1 MILSGL
7 FFEKHLKYIKLN
19 ESPVDFT
26 KLNMSYLL
34 RVSIIILT
42 DDNLHVRNTLIPLP
56 QFLQENYD
64 NQFMK
69 YVYSCPVVTYEEL
82 RRGMITTKDPIRI
95 QYNTR
100 EQYVRTAK
108 LLGLMEDLKVSYDS
122 YNSNFYL

>member
-1 MILSGL
+1 
-7 FFEKHLKYIKLN
+7 
-19 ESPVDFT
+19 
-26 KLNMSYLL
+26 MSYLL

>member
-1 MILSGL
+1 MIFSGL

-100 EQYVRTAK
+100 QQYVRTAK

>member
-1 MILSGL
+1 MIFSGL